1 VRVTAAPV
9 EPQNRAPKGT
19 ESTGTYSAQFRLARD
34 AYHVGDS
41 PKFNLKG

>member
-1 VRVTAAPV
+1 MIPAKLRYEV
-9 EPQNRAPKGT
+9 
-19 ESTGTYSAQFRLARD
+19 AQFRLARD